1 MESLA
6 SPPTLNSAL
15 IEPLVTTGPGSVSN
29 ATSLSLQS
37 SKLARLNAKVR
48 QQTSAAHLS
57 PDGAESAARASM
69 IIRSSLGVN
78 ILLFVSKLITFLTTG
93 SLAVLASLVD
103 STIDLVAQ
111 FILMMA
117 NYAANSAQSK
127 PKVDTIYPVGVSRVE
142 PLGVIICAILMVVA
156 AAEVVQK
163 SSATLAAYLPTEHGP
178 PMHFGIS
185 AAFLLTGIILLKVV
199 LWKWSEAAAKEM
211 NNVTLEAIALDNQND
226 VISNLG
232 ALAAAL
238 LARFRASWWPFD
250 PVGAI
255 VISFYIIGVW
265 LMTTYEQMTYL
276 VGKKASPDFLSTV
289 TEIAETHDPNA
300 QLDVVRAYH
309 FGPKFLVEI
318 EMVMDKSTPL
328 EVSHDVGMLLQDRIE
343 HLDEVERC
351 FVHIDYQH
359 RQEDDH
365 DPSVPITK
373 KVSPSRLGMI
383 SEPPQELTA

>member
-1 MESLA
+1 
-6 SPPTLNSAL
+6 L
-15 IEPLVTTGPGSVSN
+15 IDPLLGHSGGPGSVSN
-29 ATSLSLQS
+29 ATSRSLQS

-48 QQTSAAHLS
+48 QQASATHLNT
-57 PDGAESAARASM
+57 ESDDNAAKASL

-78 ILLFVSKLITFLTTG
+78 IALFISKLVTFLTTG

-111 FILMMA
+111 FVLMMA
-117 NYAANSAQSK
+117 NQAANSNSK

-163 SSATLAAYLPTEHGP
+163 SSVTLATYLGKPHGP
-178 PMHFGIS
+178 PMHFGIM
-185 AAFLLTGIILLKVV
+185 ATALLSFIILLKIA
-199 LWKWSEAAAKEM
+199 LWKWSEKAARQM
-211 NNVTLEAIALDNQND
+211 SNVTLEAIALDNQND

-232 ALAAAL
+232 ALAAAMM
-238 LARFRASWWPFD
+238 AKVRSSWWPLD

-255 VISFYIIGVW
+255 LISFYIIGVW

-383 SEPPQELTA
+383 SEPPQELTAA